1 MTEKDK
7 QKDRA
12 KKIKVLTDAA
22 MGWLKKHRAPWQVV
36 GETPAETLH
45 LAGMMAQF
53 AADTLL
59 RHDDNVDDTETRYNE
74 ARNVAVKL
82 FEAVVASEED
92 NHKFGCGELLCNV
105 FETLTRPQVELIGE
119 AMVIYARLD
128 RYDREMIR
136 AGKKAVI

>member
-1 MTEKDK
+1 MARMTEKEK

-22 MGWLKKHRAPWQVV
+22 MEWLKKHRAPWQVV

-45 LAGMMAQF
+45 LAGIMAQF

-74 ARNVAVKL
+74 ARNVAKEFFLAFAAAARRENKL
-82 FEAVVASEED
+82 DYDTIFT
-92 NHKFGCGELLCNV
+92 H
-105 FETLTRPQVELIGE
+105 LTGIEVDEIAH
-119 AMVIYARLD
+119 AMVSYARLN
-128 RYDREMIR
+128 RYGREKIR
-136 AGKKAVI
+136 AGKKEVI